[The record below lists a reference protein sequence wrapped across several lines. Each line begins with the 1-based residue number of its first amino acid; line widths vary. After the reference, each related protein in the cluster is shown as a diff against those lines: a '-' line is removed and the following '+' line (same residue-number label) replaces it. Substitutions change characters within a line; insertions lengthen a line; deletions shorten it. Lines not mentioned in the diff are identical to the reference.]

1 MSLVSPDGTTLGSTG
16 NGCSSSWFQNPVTL
30 PISGTYT
37 ILITPSGG
45 GTGSASVNL
54 WLFNQQTP
62 VTIASGTSVN
72 LTVDTPG
79 ESASLTFTG
88 TAGQLA
94 SLQISNSTFPGCWS
108 VNVSLVSPDGT
119 TLGSSGNGCSSSWLM
134 NPVTLPISG
143 TYTILI
149 TPSGGGT
156 GSASVNLWLF
166 NQQTPVAIAS
176 GTPATITV
184 TTPGDAASLTFTG
197 TAGQYASVQFS
208 NSTFGCCVTVSLL
221 SPDGTTLIS
230 NNTGGSSL
238 SLNPI
243 ALPAAGT
250 YTVVIAP
257 YNGATGSASV
267 TAWVFNELTGTA
279 ITPGTPTAVSI
290 NNPGQ
295 TDSLSFTG
303 TAGQYASILF
313 SNSTFGCCVTVSI
326 LSPDGSTLIS
336 SNTGASL
343 SLNPIAL
350 PATGTYTVLVAPYN
364 GATGSASVT
373 AWVFNELTGSS
384 LTPGTPTA
392 VAINNPGQTTSLA
405 FTGTAG
411 QYASVLFDNSS
422 FGCCVTV
429 SILNPDGSTLITENT
444 GNTSLFLSS
453 VALPATGTYSVLIA
467 PYNGTTGGANITVW
481 TFDQQTGTT
490 ITSGAPT
497 AVAINTP
504 GQTASLTFNGT
515 AGQSASIVLNNSTF
529 NCWTTSVSILSP
541 DGTTLAS
548 SNSCGN
554 LFLNS
559 VTLPVS
565 GIYTIVITPTQ
576 GVTGSA
582 SITLWLFN
590 NLAPAVVTPD
600 TPATVTINTP
610 GQAASLTFSGTAGQL
625 ASVQLTNS
633 TFACWTT
640 SVSILSPDGATLAS
654 SNSCGNLVLNT
665 ITLPV
670 SGTYTIVISP
680 SSGATGSA
688 TVSLSL
694 TTLTAI
700 TPGNAATVTVT
711 NAGQVV
717 QETFNGVVGQ
727 SASVQISNYNF
738 NVDCSNVTVNLLNPN
753 GSTLASGNAC
763 GAVFASPVALP
774 VNGIYILQIAPQ
786 NNGTGSAS
794 ITISLT
800 TALSGTITS
809 GAPTTVSIDTAGQ
822 VDSLTFTGTAG
833 QYASVQLSNYNFS
846 GWCCS
851 GLNVSILNPDG
862 TTLVSSTLNPGT
874 MLQNPAV
881 LPATGTYTLVIA
893 PQNGITGSVSVTLSL
908 FSEQSGTTITP
919 GTPAT
924 VAINIPGQTDSL
936 TFTAP
941 AGQYASVQLSNYN
954 YTGWCCSGLS
964 VSIVNPDGTT
974 LVTTNMNP
982 GTMAENPVVLPATG
996 TYTLVIAP
1004 QNGITG
1010 SVNVSLSVFN
1020 EETGTNL
1027 TSGIPTAVAI
1037 NNPGQTDSL
1046 TFTGTAGQSASV
1058 LFSNST
1064 FGCCVT
1070 VSILSPDGSTLISN
1084 NTGGS
1089 SLSLNPIA
1097 LPATGIYT
1105 VLIAPYNGATGG
1117 ASVTAWVFNE
1127 LTGASLTPGIAAP
1140 VAINNPGQTDSLT
1153 FSGTAGQYAS
1163 VLFSN
1168 STFGCCVTVSIVN
1181 PDGTTL
1187 ISNNTGS
1194 SSLALSPVAL
1204 PATGI
1209 YTVLI
1214 APYNGA
1220 TGSASVMAW
1229 VFNEQTNTAIT
1240 PGTPTAVAINN
1251 QGQTDSL
1258 TFSGTAGQYAS
1269 VLFSNS
1275 TFGCCVTVSILNP
1288 DGSTLI
1294 SNNTGSSSMVLN
1306 PVALPVTGTY
1316 TLLIAP
1322 NNGATGSA
1330 SVTAWVFNEQTGT
1343 TLTSGTP
1350 TAVTINTPGQT
1361 ALLTFSGT
1369 AGQYVSTL
1377 FSNSSFGCCVM
1388 VSVLSP
1394 DGSTLISNNTSGS
1407 LLLNPVALPVTGTY
1421 TVLIAPYN
1429 GATGSASVTIWEFS
1443 EQAGGTLTSGT
1454 PAPVTIN
1461 TPGQTSSLTFSGS
1474 VGQYASVLFDSS
1486 TYGCC
1491 VTVSILNPDGSTLIS
1506 NNTGGSTLLSP
1517 VALPA
1522 TGTYTVVIAPYN
1534 GATGSA
1540 NVTVWVFNE
1549 LTGTTVAP
1557 NTPTAVAINTPGQTD
1572 SLTFT
1577 GTAGQYASVLLSN
1590 STYGCCV
1597 TVSILNPDGST
1608 LISNN
1613 TGGSLLLNPVAL
1625 PVTGT
1630 YTLVVAPYN
1639 GATGSASLNL
1649 WLFSELTGTI
1659 ITSGTPAL
1667 VTINNPGQTDSLTF
1681 NGTAGQYASVLFNNS
1696 SFGCCVT
1703 VSILNPDG
1711 STLISNNTGG
1721 SLVLNPVALP
1731 ATGTYT
1737 VLIAPYNGATGSA
1750 SVTAWTFNEQTGT
1763 TITPSTPTT
1772 VAINIPGQTDSLT
1785 FSGTAGQFVSAL
1797 VNSSTFGC
1805 CITVSI
1811 LNPDGTTLISN
1822 NTGGSSLALS
1832 PVALPVTGTY
1842 TLVIAPY
1849 NGATGNA
1856 SVTFWLFNE
1865 QTGATITPG
1874 TPTAVAINTPGQ
1886 TDSLTFSGTAGQ
1898 YASVLFSNSTFGCCA
1913 TISILGPDG
1922 STLASNNT
1930 GGTSLFLN
1938 PVALPATGTY
1948 TIVIAPNNDATGIA
1962 SITLWL
1968 FNEQT
1973 GATITQATPTTVTIS
1988 TPGQTDSLTFS
1999 GTAGQYASVLLSNS
2013 TFGCCVTVSILN
2025 PDGSTLISGNAYGTS
2040 LALNPVALPAT
2051 GTYTVVIAPSNG
2063 NTGSASVTLWLFNE
2077 QTGGT
2082 IASGTPT
2089 AVAISIPGQTD
2100 SMTFSGTA
2108 GQYASVLLSNST
2120 FGCCVTVSILKPD
2133 GTTLISGSTQYYNGS
2148 SLALNPVALPAAG
2161 TYTLVIAPSNGST
2174 GSATMSLWLFSEQTG
2189 GAITSGT
2196 PTAVAINTPGQ
2207 TDSLTFTG
2215 TAGQYASALLSNS
2228 TFGCCV
2234 ALSILNPDGTT
2245 LVSDNGS
2252 GLSVALNSAMLPAT
2266 GTYTLVIAPS
2276 NGATGSAT
2284 IALWLF
2290 NEQTGGTISSG
2301 TPTAVAIS
2309 IPGQTE
2315 SLTFSGTAGQHASF
2329 ELSGSTF
2336 ACCVTVS
2343 ILNPDGTTL
2352 VTNNTGGTTL
2362 SLGPVALPATGTYT
2376 LVIAPYSG
2384 ATGTASASLWMFN
2397 ELTGSITPGT
2407 PTAVTINIPGQ
2418 TDSLTF
2424 NGGAGQVASVQISN
2438 STFGYYPMISILNPD
2453 GTTLI
2458 STYAYG
2464 SSVVLGPFTLPA
2476 SGTYTLV
2483 IGSSSG
2489 YLVAGSASVT
2499 LLLNNETSQ
2508 SVTTPITP
2516 ATPTMVSI
2524 SNPGQID
2531 NFTFSGTTGQFVSM
2545 ELTSATFG
2553 CCVSASILNP
2563 DGSTLISN
2571 YTGGTSLALGPV
2583 VLPATGTYTLV
2594 IAPYSG
2600 SLITGNASVTL
2611 WLFSEQTGTVITPG
2625 TSTPVAINTPG
2636 QSDTMTFSGTVGQ
2649 YASVQ
2654 LANSTFACCVA
2665 VSILNPD
2672 GSTLIANN
2680 TAGSSLSLG
2689 SIALPATGTYTLV
2702 IAPYNDNLITGTAQ
2716 VTLWL
2721 FSAPTSAAI
2730 TPGTPTAVAIGIP
2743 GQSDSLTFTGTAGQY
2758 ASLQLSNSSFGCCA
2772 SVSILN
2778 PDGSTLISN
2787 YTGSASLALGPVA
2800 LLQTGTYSLVIA
2812 PYSGNLITGSASV
2825 TLWLFSE
2832 QTGTTIL
2839 PGTSMPIAI
2848 NIPGQ
2853 SVSMT
2858 FSGNAGQNASVQ
2870 LSNSSFGCCAVV
2882 SILNP
2887 DGSTLISNNA
2897 SGASLTLGPN
2907 ALPEAG
2913 TYTLVIAPYSGYLIT
2928 GSANV
2933 TLNFQ

>member
-1 MSLVSPDGTTLGSTG
+1 MASLQISNSTFSGYNAVSVSLISPDGTTLGSSNNGWYNSSWFQNPVTLPISGTYTILIAPSNGATGSASVNVTLFSQQAPAAITAGTPATVTINTPGQYASLTFTGTAGQLASVLVSNSTFPGCSSVNVSLVSPDGTTLGSSNNGCSNTWFQNPVTLPISGTYTILIAPSGGATGSASVNLWLFNQQPPGAITAGTPATVTVDTPGESASLTFTGTAGQLATLQVSNSTFPGCWSVSLSLVSPDGTTLGSSNNGCGNSWFQNPVTLPISGTYTILIAPSGGATGTASVNLWLFNEQAPSPITAGTPATVTISTPGQSASLTFTGTAGQLESIELSNYQFGYPFSGCWTVSVSLVDPDGTMLGSSNTTLGLIGTGCNNWWFQNPVTLPISGTYTILIAPSDGATGSMDVNLLLFNEQAPVAITPGTPAPVSISMPGQYASLTFTGTAGQLASVELNSSTFECWTTSVSILSPDGNSLTSSNTCGDTFLNPITLPISGTYTIVVAPSNANTGNATVNLWLFNEQPPVAITSGTPAPVSVNTPGQYASLTFTGTAGQLASLQISNSTFPGCWSVNVSLVSPDGSTLGSSGNGCSSSWFQNPVTLPISGTYTILVTPSGGGTGSASVNLWLFNQQAPTVITTGTPATVAINTPGQSASLTFSGTAGQLASLQLSNSTFPGCWSVNVSLVSPDGSTLGSSG

-37 ILITPSGG
+37 ILIVPSNGGTGSASVNLWLFNQQAPVAITAGTPATVSINIPGQSASLTFTGTAGQLASVQISNSTFPGCWSVNVSLVSPDGSTLGSSGNGCSSSWFQNPVTLPISGTYTILIVPSGG

-54 WLFNQQTP
+54 WLFNQKTP
-62 VTIASGTSVN
+62 VSITTGTPATM
-72 LTVDTPG
+72 TVDTPG

-94 SLQISNSTFPGCWS
+94 SVQISNSTFPGCWS

-149 TPSGGGT
+149 VPSGGGT

-166 NQQTPVAIAS
+166 NQQASVAIAS
-176 GTPATITV
+176 GIPATVTV
-184 TTPGDAASLTFTG
+184 NTPGDAASLTFTG
-197 TAGQYASVQFS
+197 TVGQLASVQFS
-208 NSTFGCCVTVSLL
+208 NSTFGCCVTVSIL

-267 TAWVFNELTGTA
+267 TAWVFNELTGA
-279 ITPGTPTAVSI
+279 SLTPGTPTAVSI

-295 TDSLSFTG
+295 TDSLTFSG
-303 TAGQYASILF
+303 TTGQYASVLF

-336 SNTGASL
+336 GNTSGSL
-343 SLNPIAL
+343 SLNPIVL

-364 GATGSASVT
+364 GATGTANVT
-373 AWVFNELTGSS
+373 AWVFNEVTGSI

-405 FTGTAG
+405 FSGTAG
-411 QYASVLFDNSS
+411 QYASVLFSDST

-429 SILNPDGSTLITENT
+429 SILNPDGTTLITENT

-453 VALPATGTYSVLIA
+453 IALPATGTYSVLLA
-467 PYNGTTGGANITVW
+467 PYNGTIGGANITVW

-504 GQTASLTFNGT
+504 GQTASLTFSGT

-554 LFLNS
+554 LFLNP

-565 GIYTIVITPTQ
+565 GTYTIVITPTQ

-582 SITLWLFN
+582 SITLWLFS
-590 NLAPAVVTPD
+590 NLAPAVVTPV

-680 SSGATGSA
+680 TSGATGNA

-738 NVDCSNVTVNLLNPN
+738 NVDCSNVTVSLLNPN
-753 GSTLASGNAC
+753 GSTLAAGNAC
-763 GAVFASPVALP
+763 GTVFASPVALP

-794 ITISLT
+794 VTISLT
-800 TALSGTITS
+800 TALSGTIAS
-809 GAPTTVSIDTAGQ
+809 GTPTTVSIDTAGQ

-874 MLQNPAV
+874 MLQNPV
-881 LPATGTYTLVIA
+881 LLPATGTYTLVIA

-919 GTPAT
+919 GTPGT
-924 VAINIPGQTDSL
+924 VAISIPGQTDSM
-936 TFTAP
+936 TFTAT

-954 YTGWCCSGLS
+954 FSGWCCSGLS

-1027 TSGIPTAVAI
+1027 TTGIPSAVTI
-1037 NNPGQTDSL
+1037 GNPGQTDSL
-1046 TFTGTAGQSASV
+1046 TFSGTAGQYASV

-1127 LTGASLTPGIAAP
+1127 LTGANLTPGTAAP
-1140 VAINNPGQTDSLT
+1140 VAINNPGQTDSLA
-1153 FSGTAGQYAS
+1153 FSGTAGQYAN

-1168 STFGCCVTVSIVN
+1168 STFGCCVTVSILN
-1181 PDGTTL
+1181 PDGSTL
-1187 ISNNTGS
+1187 ISNNTGG
-1194 SSLALSPVAL
+1194 SSLALSPIAL
-1204 PATGI
+1204 PATGT

-1220 TGSASVMAW
+1220 TGSASVTAW
-1229 VFNEQTNTAIT
+1229 VFDELAGTNIT

-1361 ALLTFSGT
+1361 ALLTFSGA

-1377 FSNSSFGCCVM
+1377 FSNSSFGCCVT
-1388 VSVLSP
+1388 VSVLNP

-1429 GATGSASVTIWEFS
+1429 GTTGSASVTIWEFS
-1443 EQAGGTLTSGT
+1443 EQAGATLTSGT
-1454 PAPVTIN
+1454 PASVTIN

-1491 VTVSILNPDGSTLIS
+1491 VTISILNPDGTTLIS

-1540 NVTVWVFNE
+1540 TVTVWAFNE
-1549 LTGTTVAP
+1549 LTGTPIAP

-1572 SLTFT
+1572 SLTFS
-1577 GTAGQYASVLLSN
+1577 GTAGQFASVLLSN

-1597 TVSILNPDGST
+1597 TVSILNPDGTT
-1608 LISNN
+1608 LISDN
-1613 TGGSLLLNPVAL
+1613 TGGSLLLNPVVL

-1649 WLFSELTGTI
+1649 WLFSELTGTTI
-1659 ITSGTPAL
+1659 ASGTPAL
-1667 VTINNPGQTDSLTF
+1667 VTINIPGQNDSLTF
-1681 NGTAGQYASVLFNNS
+1681 SGTAGQYASVLFDNS

-1703 VSILNPDG
+1703 VSILNSDG

-1721 SLVLNPVALP
+1721 SLALNPVALP

-1737 VLIAPYNGATGSA
+1737 VLIAPYNGATGR
-1750 SVTAWTFNEQTGT
+1750 
-1763 TITPSTPTT
+1763 
-1772 VAINIPGQTDSLT
+1772 
-1785 FSGTAGQFVSAL
+1785 AG
-1797 VNSSTFGC
+1797 
-1805 CITVSI
+1805 
-1811 LNPDGTTLISN
+1811 
-1822 NTGGSSLALS
+1822 
-1832 PVALPVTGTY
+1832 
-1842 TLVIAPY
+1842 
-1849 NGATGNA
+1849 
-1856 SVTFWLFNE
+1856 
-1865 QTGATITPG
+1865 
-1874 TPTAVAINTPGQ
+1874 
-1886 TDSLTFSGTAGQ
+1886 
-1898 YASVLFSNSTFGCCA
+1898 
-1913 TISILGPDG
+1913 
-1922 STLASNNT
+1922 
-1930 GGTSLFLN
+1930 
-1938 PVALPATGTY
+1938 
-1948 TIVIAPNNDATGIA
+1948 
-1962 SITLWL
+1962 
-1968 FNEQT
+1968 
-1973 GATITQATPTTVTIS
+1973 
-1988 TPGQTDSLTFS
+1988 
-1999 GTAGQYASVLLSNS
+1999 
-2013 TFGCCVTVSILN
+2013 VTV
-2025 PDGSTLISGNAYGTS
+2025 PGHSTNRQ
-2040 LALNPVALPAT
+2040 VR
-2051 GTYTVVIAPSNG
+2051 PSHR
-2063 NTGSASVTLWLFNE
+2063 
-2077 QTGGT
+2077 
-2082 IASGTPT
+2082 
-2089 AVAISIPGQTD
+2089 
-2100 SMTFSGTA
+2100 
-2108 GQYASVLLSNST
+2108 
-2120 FGCCVTVSILKPD
+2120 
-2133 GTTLISGSTQYYNGS
+2133 
-2148 SLALNPVALPAAG
+2148 
-2161 TYTLVIAPSNGST
+2161 
-2174 GSATMSLWLFSEQTG
+2174 
-2189 GAITSGT
+2189 
-2196 PTAVAINTPGQ
+2196 
-2207 TDSLTFTG
+2207 
-2215 TAGQYASALLSNS
+2215 
-2228 TFGCCV
+2228 
-2234 ALSILNPDGTT
+2234 
-2245 LVSDNGS
+2245 
-2252 GLSVALNSAMLPAT
+2252 
-2266 GTYTLVIAPS
+2266 
-2276 NGATGSAT
+2276 
-2284 IALWLF
+2284 
-2290 NEQTGGTISSG
+2290 
-2301 TPTAVAIS
+2301 
-2309 IPGQTE
+2309 
-2315 SLTFSGTAGQHASF
+2315 QHRRR
-2329 ELSGSTF
+2329 
-2336 ACCVTVS
+2336 
-2343 ILNPDGTTL
+2343 
-2352 VTNNTGGTTL
+2352 
-2362 SLGPVALPATGTYT
+2362 
-2376 LVIAPYSG
+2376 
-2384 ATGTASASLWMFN
+2384 
-2397 ELTGSITPGT
+2397 
-2407 PTAVTINIPGQ
+2407 
-2418 TDSLTF
+2418 
-2424 NGGAGQVASVQISN
+2424 
-2438 STFGYYPMISILNPD
+2438 
-2453 GTTLI
+2453 
-2458 STYAYG
+2458 
-2464 SSVVLGPFTLPA
+2464 
-2476 SGTYTLV
+2476 
-2483 IGSSSG
+2483 
-2489 YLVAGSASVT
+2489 
-2499 LLLNNETSQ
+2499 
-2508 SVTTPITP
+2508 
-2516 ATPTMVSI
+2516 
-2524 SNPGQID
+2524 
-2531 NFTFSGTTGQFVSM
+2531 
-2545 ELTSATFG
+2545 
-2553 CCVSASILNP
+2553 
-2563 DGSTLISN
+2563 
-2571 YTGGTSLALGPV
+2571 
-2583 VLPATGTYTLV
+2583 
-2594 IAPYSG
+2594 
-2600 SLITGNASVTL
+2600 
-2611 WLFSEQTGTVITPG
+2611 
-2625 TSTPVAINTPG
+2625 
-2636 QSDTMTFSGTVGQ
+2636 
-2649 YASVQ
+2649 
-2654 LANSTFACCVA
+2654 
-2665 VSILNPD
+2665 
-2672 GSTLIANN
+2672 
-2680 TAGSSLSLG
+2680 
-2689 SIALPATGTYTLV
+2689 
-2702 IAPYNDNLITGTAQ
+2702 
-2716 VTLWL
+2716 
-2721 FSAPTSAAI
+2721 
-2730 TPGTPTAVAIGIP
+2730 
-2743 GQSDSLTFTGTAGQY
+2743 
-2758 ASLQLSNSSFGCCA
+2758 
-2772 SVSILN
+2772 
-2778 PDGSTLISN
+2778 
-2787 YTGSASLALGPVA
+2787 
-2800 LLQTGTYSLVIA
+2800 
-2812 PYSGNLITGSASV
+2812 
-2825 TLWLFSE
+2825 
-2832 QTGTTIL
+2832 
-2839 PGTSMPIAI
+2839 
-2848 NIPGQ
+2848 
-2853 SVSMT
+2853 
-2858 FSGNAGQNASVQ
+2858 
-2870 LSNSSFGCCAVV
+2870 
-2882 SILNP
+2882 
-2887 DGSTLISNNA
+2887 
-2897 SGASLTLGPN
+2897 
-2907 ALPEAG
+2907 
-2913 TYTLVIAPYSGYLIT
+2913 
-2928 GSANV
+2928 
-2933 TLNFQ
+2933 